1 MQECKKCKITIRGNK
16 KCCPLCQGR
25 LSGEP
30 EDAAFPV
37 IKRLPLTTDAV
48 FRIALFLAV
57 LAEIGLGM
65 ICFLNGGWI
74 PGIEIAM
81 IVIVFA
87 LADLRVALY
96 FKGNLIKLITVESYV
111 VMVSL
116 NYVDYRFG
124 GYGWSM
130 VWVTPFLF
138 IALMITTLV
147 IARIAV
153 LLLRDIMLYVVFDVI
168 MALLIM
174 AIPIYKGMNP
184 NPWPAALSIAMMLAI
199 AAFVIIF
206 RFNDL
211 KTASAK
217 YLNM

>member
-57 LAEIGLGM
+57 LAEIGLGL

-96 FKGNLIKLITVESYV
+96 FKGNLIKQNQSKFLLWNQIPHFLIS
-111 VMVSL
+111 
-116 NYVDYRFG
+116 
-124 GYGWSM
+124 
-130 VWVTPFLF
+130 
-138 IALMITTLV
+138 
-147 IARIAV
+147 
-153 LLLRDIMLYVVFDVI
+153 
-168 MALLIM
+168 
-174 AIPIYKGMNP
+174 
-184 NPWPAALSIAMMLAI
+184 
-199 AAFVIIF
+199 
-206 RFNDL
+206 
-211 KTASAK
+211 
-217 YLNM
+217 

>member
-30 EDAAFPV
+30 EYPAFPV

-57 LAEIGLGM
+57 LAEITLGM
-65 ICFLNGGWI
+65 ICFVNGRWI
-74 PGIEIAM
+74 HGIGIAM
-81 IVIVFA
+81 TVIVFG
-87 LADLRVALY
+87 LADLMVALY
-96 FKGNLIKLITVESYV
+96 FRGNLIKLITVETYII
-111 VMVSL
+111 MGAL
-116 NYVDYRFG
+116 NYVNILIA
-124 GYGWSM
+124 GYMWAYA
-130 VWVTPFLF
+130 WVIPMMF
-138 IALMITTLV
+138 IALMVTTL
-147 IARIAV
+147 ILARV
-153 LLLRDIMLYVVFDVI
+153 GGLVLRDIMMYLIFDVI
-168 MALLIM
+168 MGTLQV
-174 AIPIYKGMNP
+174 IPIRKGLNP
-184 NPWPAALSIAMMLAI
+184 NPWPAAISIALLFAI

-217 YLNM
+217 YLNI

>member
-48 FRIALFLAV
+48 FRIATFLAV
-57 LAEIGLGM
+57 LAEIALGM
-65 ICFLNGGWI
+65 ICFVNGAWI
-74 PGIEIAM
+74 PGVEIAM
-81 IVIVFA
+81 VIILFA
-87 LADLRVALY
+87 LGDLGVAIY
-96 FKGNLIKLITVESYV
+96 FRGNMIKLITVQAYIIMAAV
-111 VMVSL
+111 IVL
-116 NYVDYRFG
+116 NNRLITAIP
-124 GYGWSM
+124 WAIM
-130 VWVTPFLF
+130 WVIPLMF
-138 IALMITTLV
+138 IALMVTTLV
-147 IARIAV
+147 IARFGGLV
-153 LLLRDIMLYVVFDVI
+153 LRDIMIYVVFDVL
-168 MALLIM
+168 MATLQM
-174 AIPIYKGMNP
+174 IPIHKGTNP
-184 NPWPAALSIAMMLAI
+184 FPIPAAVSIAIMFAI

-211 KTASAK
+211 KSASAK